1 MFVRVAEEERRVDT
15 TKGLLNGIVQ
25 DTLRRLGIETKPEP
39 TVRQFL
45 ESWLSNER
53 GSVSET
59 SYEKYGLV
67 IRQFLDS
74 LGQRSNLKISQICE
88 ADIIKFRDAL
98 LAEGR
103 TAKTVNQT
111 VRNLLKRPF
120 KVATE
125 SGIIPKNP
133 VALVRA
139 LKGKP
144 VNKAVFTLDQ
154 IQALLSVASDD
165 WYGLILVGFFT
176 GGRLS
181 DLAKLQWQSV
191 DLERG
196 MITFTQAKTG
206 RMVQIPIHPN
216 LSEWLKKHKNGSQ
229 WVFPTLADKIPGEP
243 PDCLRILLSSCKRR
257 ELSVRRSVRDK
268 ESKDV
273 WYMPCRTTPSAI
285 Q

>member
-1 MFVRVAEEERRVDT
+1 MMVRIAEEERRKDT
-15 TKGLLNGIVQ
+15 TKDLLNGIVQ
-25 DTLRRLGIETKPEP
+25 DTLRRLGFETKPEP
-39 TVRQFL
+39 TVRAFL
-45 ESWLSNER
+45 DQWLQNER

-74 LGQRSNLKISQICE
+74 LGQRSKLKISQITE
-88 ADIIKFRDAL
+88 QDVIKFRDAL

-144 VNKAVFTLDQ
+144 ANKAVFTLDQ
-154 IQALLSVASDD
+154 IQSLLSVASGD
-165 WYGLILVGFFT
+165 WVGLILAGFFT

-181 DLAKLQWQSV
+181 DLAKLQWQTV

-196 MITFTQAKTG
+196 IITFTQAKTG
-206 RMVQIPIHPN
+206 GMVQIPIHPDLKSWLRTHQN
-216 LSEWLKKHKNGSQ
+216 RSES
-229 WVFPTLADKIPGEP
+229 VFPSLAG
-243 PDCLRILLSSCKRR
+243 
-257 ELSVRRSVRDK
+257 
-268 ESKDV
+268 
-273 WYMPCRTTPSAI
+273 
-285 Q
+285 